1 MPRPPDP
8 AAQAVHHDEVLR
20 IGDLWKEARD
30 QARDR
35 EVVLEGLQAA
45 AGLRLEEK
53 ESQHQEEM
61 GKVQDI
67 VAELRTRL
75 RFAESS
81 LRRVKDERDGF
92 RRAASEARALAEQKE
107 ELGQQQVKAIK
118 QLQKALRSME
128 EQVRNV
134 TLDLEE
140 ERSRTVA
147 SEHHRKGQLKLRDQ
161 RIQAEEEKLRL
172 QEEDIRY
179 LESQLGLYRK
189 RVAESDQ
196 KILQMEAIQQDVT
209 SELFGAKEELKEL
222 FSSRQAHYRAID
234 ASERALKDNA
244 RILKLL
250 AFAAEN
256 YEPLKTLLEEWKDS
270 AGASFV
276 GSVAAGG
283 DDPAEYDLDSLLD
296 FKSLKA
302 QYRVTVGEDA
312 IDVGN
317 IKVES
322 SRWVPTPVY
331 ELAAEFRR
339 RHCPGLPWEP
349 LGQFLLRL
357 NVLWRTFSTRKILRV
372 QSKYHK
378 KVAHLRRKLN
388 QALPYS
394 SVTQRVEIDKLRS
407 LLKAATSHDRQ
418 NQVLSEPLLA
428 STMKTA
434 ERLSQQVKVLAEEN
448 MELRKASGGQLNSE
462 RDIRLFLRGVKW
474 QSTKG
479 LDTLDRLLSRFSHVQ
494 QDLYKSSL
502 DVTTSKGKHAFI
514 NNMKIFH
521 ATMSGLEEALLDA
534 RRDIQATPREL
545 PYAIDPLEDE
555 DVLGDSDEEEA
566 PDVNDFYLPPGTKL
580 APAAAR
586 ADASLFEEAGSVK
599 GAAGGDAAALA
610 ASFEALGAEFRDSDE
625 EGSDDSDEDADEWRR
640 RIQRLNLKR

>member
-67 VAELRTRL
+67 LAELRTRL

-244 RILKLL
+244 RILKLQ

-256 YEPLKTLLEEWKDS
+256 YEP
-270 AGASFV
+270 
-276 GSVAAGG
+276 
-283 DDPAEYDLDSLLD
+283 
-296 FKSLKA
+296 
-302 QYRVTVGEDA
+302 
-312 IDVGN
+312 
-317 IKVES
+317 
-322 SRWVPTPVY
+322 
-331 ELAAEFRR
+331 
-339 RHCPGLPWEP
+339 
-349 LGQFLLRL
+349 
-357 NVLWRTFSTRKILRV
+357 
-372 QSKYHK
+372 
-378 KVAHLRRKLN
+378 
-388 QALPYS
+388 
-394 SVTQRVEIDKLRS
+394 
-407 LLKAATSHDRQ
+407 
-418 NQVLSEPLLA
+418 
-428 STMKTA
+428 
-434 ERLSQQVKVLAEEN
+434 
-448 MELRKASGGQLNSE
+448 
-462 RDIRLFLRGVKW
+462 
-474 QSTKG
+474 
-479 LDTLDRLLSRFSHVQ
+479 
-494 QDLYKSSL
+494 
-502 DVTTSKGKHAFI
+502 
-514 NNMKIFH
+514 
-521 ATMSGLEEALLDA
+521 
-534 RRDIQATPREL
+534 
-545 PYAIDPLEDE
+545 
-555 DVLGDSDEEEA
+555 
-566 PDVNDFYLPPGTKL
+566 
-580 APAAAR
+580 
-586 ADASLFEEAGSVK
+586 
-599 GAAGGDAAALA
+599 
-610 ASFEALGAEFRDSDE
+610 
-625 EGSDDSDEDADEWRR
+625 
-640 RIQRLNLKR
+640 